1 MENSRR
7 PTCKKSGGKRRGVY
21 MDTERIQRSNTSTG
35 PSPRAGHTSCDGCRY
50 KRPGGV
56 CADPAWSVGQ
66 QVTDDN
72 PRLCYDPAL
81 PDALPEF
88 AAVIKGQV

>member
-1 MENSRR
+1 
-7 PTCKKSGGKRRGVY
+7 
-21 MDTERIQRSNTSTG
+21 MDTERIQQGNTGTG
-35 PSPRAGHTSCDGCRY
+35 PSTRATGTCDGCRY

-56 CADPAWSVGQ
+56 CADPTWSVGQ
-66 QVTDDN
+66 QVTDDG